1 MIDSENP
8 ITSTKFFTM
17 LTLLWE
23 SFERNSFILD
33 ICCGLLRFSVF
44 SETKHFF
51 SSYIE
56 LGPGLQS
63 GLRIAEG
70 TSKILTPDMIS
81 VTDPDS
87 TNADLVITLVPANGN
102 TVMPGHIENERF
114 SGQARNS
121 FTLEDLSNGRVS
133 FVHQVSSI

>member
-1 MIDSENP
+1 M
-8 ITSTKFFTM
+8 
-17 LTLLWE
+17 
-23 SFERNSFILD
+23 
-33 ICCGLLRFSVF
+33 
-44 SETKHFF
+44 
-51 SSYIE
+51 
-56 LGPGLQS
+56 GPGLQS

-70 TSKILTPDMIS
+70 TSKILTSDMIS

-133 FVHQVSSI
+133 FVHQVNILFEINGGAHAQSFIPRHYYFIIKMDVKSCLNGTMPLKEMLH

>member
-1 MIDSENP
+1 M
-8 ITSTKFFTM
+8 
-17 LTLLWE
+17 
-23 SFERNSFILD
+23 
-33 ICCGLLRFSVF
+33 FSVCQKINIF
-44 SETKHFF
+44 L
-51 SSYIE
+51 SSCIE

>member
-1 MIDSENP
+1 MYVI
-8 ITSTKFFTM
+8 I
-17 LTLLWE
+17 
-23 SFERNSFILD
+23 
-33 ICCGLLRFSVF
+33 FSL
-44 SETKHFF
+44 
-51 SSYIE
+51 E

-133 FVHQVSSI
+133 FVHQVNILFEIYGGEAMPNRFYLVITLLLKWMLKVVLMEHCL

>member
-1 MIDSENP
+1 MYI
-8 ITSTKFFTM
+8 I
-17 LTLLWE
+17 
-23 SFERNSFILD
+23 I
-33 ICCGLLRFSVF
+33 FSL
-44 SETKHFF
+44 
-51 SSYIE
+51 E

-133 FVHQVSSI
+133 FVHQVNILFEIYRGPMPNRLLYLGTITLLLKWMLKVVLMEQCL